1 MRLNISMD
9 DIIDIADLD
18 VIYLSYD
25 EPQKEEFWLKIKNM
39 VPWAVRVDG
48 VKGSDAAHKA
58 AGEASTT
65 ERFILIDGDNM
76 PDENFFNL
84 QLDFTGLD
92 PNYKLAQYRWRAVN
106 AVNGLRYGNGGM
118 SSWTKTYVANMKTH
132 ESSDGSDT
140 TAVDFCMDSSDNL
153 YWAMHDCYSTTYPN
167 YTPFQAWRAGFR
179 EGVKMVLD
187 RGAKPS
193 IDDFKERVASR
204 NLNNLTIWHNV
215 GADVENGYW
224 AMYGARLGTYMTLLT
239 DWDYKNVADFDNYPV
254 MWEEHSIYKDPME
267 TAEEL
272 GKELE
277 AKLGL
282 PMCMLSPEQSKFFKR
297 HYNADKYNHGPLVK
311 EMDVIRKIEGW

>member
-1 MRLNISMD
+1 MSYD
-9 DIIDIADLD
+9 DIVDIADLD
-18 VIYLSYD
+18 CIYLSYD

-39 VPWAVRVDG
+39 VPGAVRVDG

-84 QLDFTGLD
+84 QLDFTDKD

-106 AVNGLRYGNGGM
+106 AINGLRYGNGGM

-132 ESSDGSDT
+132 ETSDGSDST
-140 TAVDFCMDSSDNL
+140 TVDFCMDSSDNL

-167 YTPFQAWRAGFR
+167 HTPFQAWRAGFR

-204 NLNNLTIWHNV
+204 NINNLTIWHNI
-215 GADVENGYW
+215 GADADNGMW
-224 AMYGARLGTYMTLLT
+224 AIYGARLGTYMTMLT

-254 MWEEHSIYKDPME
+254 MWEEHSVHKDPVA
-267 TAEEL
+267 TSEEL
-272 GKELE
+272 GEELST
-277 AKLGL
+277 KLGL
-282 PMCMLSPEQSKFFKR
+282 PMCVADKKQSMFFKR
-297 HYNADKYNHGPLVK
+297 HYNADKYNMGPLVK